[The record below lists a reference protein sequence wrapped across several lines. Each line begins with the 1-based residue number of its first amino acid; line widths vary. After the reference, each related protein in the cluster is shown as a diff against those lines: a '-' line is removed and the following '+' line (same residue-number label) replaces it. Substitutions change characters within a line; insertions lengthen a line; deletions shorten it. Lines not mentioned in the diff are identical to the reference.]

1 MINQS
6 MIIEERQRDLG
17 SFLVGRLLPFRK
29 KRSVGP
35 FVFIDH
41 MGPVKV
47 SAGNGLKV
55 DQHPHIGLSTLT
67 YLLDGEIKHRDSTG
81 AVQIVGPGDVGFMTS
96 GKGVTHTERSP
107 ESVLQKGGNLH
118 GYQIWV
124 GLPTSKEEMEP
135 RFDFVP
141 SDDIPEREDEFAK
154 VRVVAGE
161 SNGLESPLPVHSPL
175 FMLDVTVKQNGEVK
189 LEDLVNGEIAI
200 VVTSGQIDVEG
211 ETIGSGKMLVSK
223 TREYCR
229 ISSTRGSRLLIFGG
243 EPFPEERYLLWNFA
257 SSSKDRLQQAKTDW
271 IEKRFP
277 KVPGDDTYVP
287 FP

>member
-41 MGPVKV
+41 MGPVEV

-67 YLLDGEIKHRDSTG
+67 YLLHGEIKHRDSTG
-81 AVQIVGPGDVGFMTS
+81 AVQLVSPGDVGFMTS

-107 ESVLQKGGNLH
+107 ESVLEQGEILH

-124 GLPTSKEEMEP
+124 ALPKEKEEMDP
-135 RFDFVP
+135 RFDFV
-141 SDDIPEREDEFAK
+141 SSSEIPEWEDDYAK

-161 SNGLESPLPVHSPL
+161 VNNLKSPLPVHSPL
-175 FMLDVTVKQNGEVK
+175 FMLDITVKKDGDVK
-189 LEDLVNGEIAI
+189 LEDLVKGEIAI
-200 VVTSGQIDVEG
+200 VVTSGQIDLEG
-211 ETIGSGKMLVSK
+211 ESIGSGKMLVSK
-223 TREYCR
+223 TKEYCR
-229 ISSTRGSRLLIFGG
+229 IRSTAGSRLLIFGG

-257 SSSKDRLQQAKTDW
+257 SSSKERLQHAKADW
-271 IEKRFP
+271 VNKRFP
-277 KVPGDDTYVP
+277 KVPGDETYVP
-287 FP
+287 YP